1 MYLERQLVEMPE
13 KRILRP
19 IRQSLGRY
27 ILGLPIHPLRL
38 VSLLIVKVHP
48 HFQRDDQSKCQ
59 GFYTDGDSQWFAVRR
74 CPFVK
79 ENVGGD
85 DTACI
90 RQEGWLTTCRSVCLS
105 QAMRSSGIRLTVGPD
120 AERSTVFTR
129 IIPLVPRM
137 KQYGRGKRSSGDQE
151 CCKVPCAHL
160 TNG

>member
-1 MYLERQLVEMPE
+1 MYLGRQLVEMPD

-27 ILGLPIHPLRL
+27 ILGLPIHSLRL

-74 CPFVK
+74 CLF
-79 ENVGGD
+79 
-85 DTACI
+85 C
-90 RQEGWLTTCRSVCLS
+90 EGKCWWRRYRLYSPGRLTTCRSACLS
-105 QAMRSSGIRLTVGPD
+105 QAMRSSGIRLTVGPS
-120 AERSTVFTR
+120 AERSTVFIC

>member
-1 MYLERQLVEMPE
+1 MYLERQLVEIPD

-27 ILGLPIHPLRL
+27 ILGLPIHSLRL

-59 GFYTDGDSQWFAVRR
+59 GFYTDGGSQWFSVRR

-85 DTACI
+85 DTVCI
-90 RQEGWLTTCRSVCLS
+90 RQEG
-105 QAMRSSGIRLTVGPD
+105 
-120 AERSTVFTR
+120 
-129 IIPLVPRM
+129 
-137 KQYGRGKRSSGDQE
+137 
-151 CCKVPCAHL
+151 
-160 TNG
+160 